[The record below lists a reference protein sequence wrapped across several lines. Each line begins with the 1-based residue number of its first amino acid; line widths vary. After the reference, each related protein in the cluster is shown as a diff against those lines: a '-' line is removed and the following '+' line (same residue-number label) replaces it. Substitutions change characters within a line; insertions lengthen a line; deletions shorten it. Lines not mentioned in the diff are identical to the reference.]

1 MEINVQDIIPQ
12 RPPFQMIDQLVD
24 LEAGKKAVAEKK
36 VTINEWFFNNGN
48 EFCMP
53 EPLLVE
59 ALAQTGACA
68 LLSNE
73 EFVGKNAFFGGIKQA
88 EFSNRV
94 VPGNRLTLTVELT
107 KMKRQIGTGHGV
119 IINENNELICEADL
133 TFIVG

>member
-1 MEINVQDIIPQ
+1 MKINVQDIIPQ
-12 RPPFQMIDQLVD
+12 RPPFQMIDHLID
-24 LEAGKKAVAEKK
+24 LQAGKQAVAEKK
-36 VTINEWFFNNGN
+36 VTINEWFFNNDN
-48 EFCMP
+48 ELFMP
-53 EPLLVE
+53 EPLLIE

-94 VPGNRLTLTVELT
+94 VPGNQLTLTVELT

-119 IINENNELICEADL
+119 IVNENDEVICEADL

>member
-1 MEINVQDIIPQ
+1 MKINVQDIIPQ
-12 RPPFQMIDQLVD
+12 RPPFQMIDYLIN
-24 LEAGKKAVAEKK
+24 LEEGKKAVAEKK

-48 EFCMP
+48 ELFMP
-53 EPLLVE
+53 EPLLIE

-68 LLSNE
+68 LLSND
-73 EFVGKNAFFGGIKQA
+73 EFTGKNAFFGGIKQA

-94 VPGNRLTLTVELT
+94 VPGNQLTLTVELT

-119 IINENNELICEADL
+119 ILNEKNEMVCEADL

>member
-1 MEINVQDIIPQ
+1 MKINVQDIIPQ
-12 RPPFQMIDQLVD
+12 RPPFQMIDHLVG

-36 VTINEWFFNNGN
+36 VTINEWFFNNDN
-48 EFCMP
+48 ELFMP

-73 EFVGKNAFFGGIKQA
+73 EFAGKNAFFGGIKQA

-94 VPGNRLTLTVELT
+94 VPGNQLTLTVELT

-119 IINENNELICEADL
+119 IVNENDELICEADL

>member
-1 MEINVQDIIPQ
+1 MKINVQDIIPQ
-12 RPPFQMIDQLVD
+12 RPPFQMIDHLVG

-36 VTINEWFFNNGN
+36 VTINEWFFNNDN
-48 EFCMP
+48 ELFMP

-73 EFVGKNAFFGGIKQA
+73 EFAGKNAFFGGIKQA

-94 VPGNRLTLTVELT
+94 VPGN
-107 KMKRQIGTGHGV
+107 QIGTGHGV
-119 IINENNELICEADL
+119 IVNENDELICEADL